1 MQDVETGNFLK
12 KIFFFAFM
20 KWVLVN
26 RPDCWVQDFAMKRTN
41 QEFGLSEIELIEKR
55 LKDMVHQLETGSYDY
70 SNTLCLFAPWV
81 FNALGEN
88 SKFKYNKFII
98 RMSFNID
105 DDELHS
111 RQRVERP
118 IAVSIQN
125 QSDDDRPDVKKLKNY
140 MFALTNQVIFDKYND
155 KLEYLFEEKLF
166 EDLYQLMEQ
175 VSVVNLRYFVI
186 NYQ

>member
-1 MQDVETGNFLK
+1 
-12 KIFFFAFM
+12 
-20 KWVLVN
+20 
-26 RPDCWVQDFAMKRTN
+26 
-41 QEFGLSEIELIEKR
+41 
-55 LKDMVHQLETGSYDY
+55 
-70 SNTLCLFAPWV
+70 
-81 FNALGEN
+81 
-88 SKFKYNKFII
+88 
-98 RMSFNID
+98 MSFNID